1 MIADRRSPKV
11 CDRVRSYGN
20 ILLRSS
26 AILRSRSQTIAADRI
41 MCYLLRSSA
50 IICDQ
55 LRLCDHM
62 ETKVLGSAIKTHP
75 IIFRVLSH
83 DSTLVC
89 SIVGTVCV
97 ATLISLSSWLRLN
110 MFVTRNLSRKLHV
123 MNVFTIAEAKI
134 LKTIR
139 TKRPTVGTK
148 SGRSLGQIS
157 QQKNCVRSLSNPK
170 PMFSTVLVL
179 TTTSLHDEQTWFVQ
193 S

>member
-1 MIADRRSPKV
+1 M
-11 CDRVRSYGN
+11 RSYGN

-26 AILRSRSQTIAADRI
+26 AILRSRSQTIAADKI
-41 MCYLLRSSA
+41 MCYLLQSSV

-62 ETKVLGSAIKTHP
+62 ETKVLRSAIETQP

-123 MNVFTIAEAKI
+123 MNVFTIAAAKI
-134 LKTIR
+134 LKTR
-139 TKRPTVGTK
+139 TKRPTIGTK

-157 QQKNCVRSLSNPK
+157 QHKNCVRSLSNPK

-179 TTTSLHDEQTWFVQ
+179 TTTSLHDKQTWFVQ